1 MGDTMKQVLGTLV
14 FVVAAA
20 ITSYLVRNF
29 VSGGPPA
36 DRSATLSVSEFDAA
50 ISSSPQGEMFQII
63 ETNFPEEYD
72 AIRSSMVAKANDPS
86 STEVDMFKH
95 GMSEVQQFVLKNQ
108 HYSFFAPDS
117 ILIDLADGRAD
128 VFQQVQQIDE
138 NACGA
143 LAMSRVY
150 HSEQLESLE
159 SALLP
164 ISVLNIKAMA
174 AGKNSP
180 EVRTRASQQQWEEFW
195 SQVSVRLTES
205 TLSELATRDFEQ
217 LSPNASCDLL
227 VQANIYVSGLPD
239 VESAF
244 WVANLDGAE

>member
-1 MGDTMKQVLGTLV
+1 MKQVLGTLV
-14 FVVAAA
+14 FVIAAA
-20 ITSYLVRNF
+20 VTSYLVRNF
-29 VSGGPPA
+29 VFGGSPG
-36 DRSATLSVSEFDAA
+36 DRSATLPVPDFDAA

-63 ETNFPEEYD
+63 ETNFPDEYH
-72 AIRSSMVAKANDPS
+72 AIRSSIVAKANDPS
-86 STEVDMFKH
+86 SSEVEMFKH
-95 GMSEVQQFVLKNQ
+95 GMSEVQEFVLKNQ

-128 VFQQVQQIDE
+128 VFQKVQQMDE

-143 LAMSRVY
+143 LAMSRAY

-159 SALLP
+159 AALLP

-174 AGKNSP
+174 AGKTSP
-180 EVRTRASQQQWEEFW
+180 EVRTRASEQQWEEFW
-195 SQVSVRLTES
+195 SQVSGRLSES
-205 TLSELATRDFEQ
+205 TLSELATCNIEQ

-227 VQANIYVSGLPD
+227 VQMNIYVSGLPD